1 MVRKNFFLLAVI
13 PVAAFA
19 GPQRTAATQD
29 ISGTR
34 LAGVAEAALRALP
47 LPAKT
52 QLTLSVVGKPRDAT
66 VPAGAVRMRAGQPT
80 GRWPRARVAVPVQLQ
95 INGRTVRTAVV
106 WFAVHAE
113 HSAWVYANDAA
124 AGTPFTRINT
134 RPGSIDLA
142 SSEDAPVQ
150 SLDRLAGERLSH
162 RVQAGTPLVQGDFE
176 VIPDVDRQQSVTVVV
191 DSGAV
196 RLQTRGTAL
205 TAGNAGQAVQVLAR
219 GADAPV
225 TAEVMAK
232 GVVHVGR

>member
-1 MVRKNFFLLAVI
+1 MVRGTLFLLLVSPAV
-13 PVAAFA
+13 AFA
-19 GPQRTAATQD
+19 GSRRPTATQD
-29 ISGTR
+29 IPGTR
-34 LAGVAEAALRALP
+34 LVGVAEAALRALP
-47 LPAKT
+47 LPAQT
-52 QLTLSVVGKPRDAT
+52 RLTLSIVGQPRDAT
-66 VPAGAVRMRAGQPT
+66 VPAGTVRLLVGQQT
-80 GRWPRARVAVPVQLQ
+80 GRWPRSRVAVPVQIQ